1 MCGEGVTEERGVKV
15 VEDGGERQESVR
27 FHGPPS
33 AGSSLVDE
41 AQFEPSGQSA
51 VVSVAV
57 VAVVVGVA
65 IMDGIVCIFRV
76 GD

>member
-1 MCGEGVTEERGVKV
+1 MWRGSHRGKGSEGGRRWRRG
-15 VEDGGERQESVR
+15 QESVR